1 MSELPAN
8 GKNPAGASPSASP
21 VPADQPTTD
30 DESAAWFDHSTAPNG
45 EPAADRAHRGPAGT
59 PPNAFGALRR
69 TLPPRPPA
77 DQQGGDPRQEQRT
90 SSLFT
95 PAMPVDGPP
104 MPPPPGTV
112 PGPGLPAPPGP
123 APQQAPPAR
132 AAGRPPG
139 PAPAGPPSRPPTPV
153 EPPPDAVTS
162 PLPKRGARR
171 PEPPLA
177 TGTAPTEPLPAFPPT
192 PVVPPP
198 SREEHA
204 PPAPR
209 NTEPRPGPGGAT
221 PATPGA
227 QPTAR
232 PAAPP
237 AVPGPPPAASAAPPA
252 ATTDA
257 AAPTNAP
264 PAAPPAAPTNATAA
278 PATPP
283 HTGAVPPTPPPPA
296 APRPSATA
304 PHQAEP
310 APPPA
315 PREGTTGN
323 GQGRDA
329 QPAQPSAGAA
339 AGPVPT
345 EDTRPPE
352 PEQVSSE
359 PEPRTEMLRRWP
371 PADVDS
377 LDDSQ
382 DDSTEDSLEL
392 AEQPADRPRDTPRRP
407 VTVCTVALPGER
419 AAASVL
425 RDSLRDH
432 HPEARFVTLT
442 ISTAPPET
450 GDDPVLT
457 PTDIGLGVEEF
468 HRLATSCDPEQL
480 RAVLRPR
487 LLAHLVRG
495 GEPVLCLDP
504 WVLVVGPV
512 LDAVAEAVA
521 ERPVVLVP
529 RTLDP
534 VPSDGLRPTPAE
546 FASAGTFD
554 PGLVAVGPGA
564 ERFLTDW
571 AAQLR
576 AVPGASS
583 ALDAAPGLV
592 EHRVLRDRGIGLSVW
607 NADRRPLGRDID
619 GRVTVD
625 GRPLRTIHFGGFD
638 PHRPWLL
645 STVFGDRPRV
655 LLSEHPELA
664 ALCATYRAR
673 LVRAADPAEAH
684 LGFREVPDGSGLE
697 IPPHLRQQFHEC
709 WRRALA
715 TGGEAPPPA
724 FGAPSGG
731 VAAATAFLRWA
742 AQPPEP
748 DDRTGRRD
756 TSGVSRWTW
765 AVWLADRR
773 LQVDFPDPCGTDRAA
788 YRDWCA
794 GPGVAAGRI
803 HPEVLP
809 ASGAGASPTLLDQLG
824 VCVLGAGELA
834 DRVRLAVEHSGLPTA
849 DEPLYPVVLACG
861 PDAPVPSD
869 RSVIRISAD
878 GAPFAPG
885 VSELWVLSE
894 ASRRLAAR
902 GTNRPVRTVVL
913 PVADRGEID
922 ETARAAARARWG
934 IPEGTVFC
942 SSADHADE
950 RRTNPLGVV
959 AAFLAAFPDRRDVRL
974 VLRVSGA
981 ADFPESAERLRLA
994 TANDPRVLLFA
1005 AADLT
1010 ADDLVDIADCV
1021 VSLHR
1026 GGGDGAGDAVAAW
1039 LLGVAAR
1046 GVPVVCTDQGATTE
1060 QLGRQSA
1067 AFVPCLDGGA
1077 EPDGRSAADLLRHL
1091 ADSPEV
1097 RVELGQ
1103 AGRSDVTARYG
1114 AHPTGEAVRGMVEQT
1129 YRAWRAGRAQAPVVA
1144 EDPLRA
1150 LVVARHALLRPV
1162 DVGGTT
1168 SKVPIAPAL
1177 RKAVLRVL
1185 HHYDT
1190 HMREMLTALVD
1201 GVERT
1206 ARDLVA
1212 RQDDA
1217 DRDTNAVDVEA
1228 LRAELATVVGRQGDL
1243 AEHLVGADDAVVRAR
1258 ADLAAQQ
1265 QRLRVVEEA
1274 VTTDS
1279 ERRDRQVELLAERL
1293 DGLAGVLDRT
1303 LDRIDA
1309 VEARLTEAMRDRDGR
1324 LESRMR
1330 HVDHA
1335 VRTSDALRRVVV
1347 REHQRQHPA
1356 PVEGATSMVLCDAGL
1371 FRLPAHDGV
1380 MLPWLSSHGVWEPDV
1395 STALDGLL
1403 EPDGVFLDVGA
1414 HVGYQ
1419 TTRVLSRLGANGRV
1433 VAVEPCPE
1441 AGALLRHNVE
1451 LNIVPENA
1459 GRLTVVEAAAWDQ
1472 ATRLVAEPDPGGGLR
1487 VRSGADGVPTTS
1499 PGDPERDEN
1508 GFPAEGPASTSD
1520 GTGTTAPGAVPVPE
1534 TVRGVRLDEE
1544 LVGLQAFEHGRLSVV
1559 RVDTPGS
1566 TWRAL
1571 RGLSRLLRRDHPSV
1585 VCSMSVVDG
1594 SELGDD
1600 PAAALDEMRSW
1611 GYELARLDGGPA
1623 LEPAEVL
1630 RWGREAGG
1638 RVRLLLRPRETR
1650 APGV

>member
-1 MSELPAN
+1 
-8 GKNPAGASPSASP
+8 
-21 VPADQPTTD
+21 D
-30 DESAAWFDHSTAPNG
+30 AAATAP
-45 EPAADRAHRGPAGT
+45 A
-59 PPNAFGALRR
+59 ALR
-69 TLPPRPPA
+69 TGAIPP
-77 DQQGGDPRQEQRT
+77 T
-90 SSLFT
+90 S
-95 PAMPVDGPP
+95 
-104 MPPPPGTV
+104 
-112 PGPGLPAPPGP
+112 
-123 APQQAPPAR
+123 
-132 AAGRPPG
+132 
-139 PAPAGPPSRPPTPV
+139 PAPARP
-153 EPPPDAVTS
+153 
-162 PLPKRGARR
+162 G
-171 PEPPLA
+171 
-177 TGTAPTEPLPAFPPT
+177 PTEP
-192 PVVPPP
+192 
-198 SREEHA
+198 R
-204 PPAPR
+204 R
-209 NTEPRPGPGGAT
+209 
-221 PATPGA
+221 
-227 QPTAR
+227 
-232 PAAPP
+232 
-237 AVPGPPPAASAAPPA
+237 
-252 ATTDA
+252 TD
-257 AAPTNAP
+257 
-264 PAAPPAAPTNATAA
+264 
-278 PATPP
+278 
-283 HTGAVPPTPPPPA
+283 TGAA
-296 APRPSATA
+296 A
-304 PHQAEP
+304 PHQAERV
-310 APPPA
+310 PPPA
-315 PREGTTGN
+315 PSGETTGAGQARDTELGPPAQNPAVVPAEQGTPEGT
-323 GQGRDA
+323 RA
-329 QPAQPSAGAA
+329 PERE
-339 AGPVPT
+339 PVT
-345 EDTRPPE
+345 VD
-352 PEQVSSE
+352 

-371 PADVDS
+371 PADVDV
-377 LDDSQ
+377 Q
-382 DDSTEDSLEL
+382 EETAADSLEL
-392 AEQPADRPRDTPRRP
+392 AEQPVERPRDTPRRS
-407 VTVCTVALPGER
+407 VTVCTVALPGEW

-425 RDSLRDH
+425 RESLRTH
-432 HPEARFVTLT
+432 HPETRFVTLT
-442 ISTAPPET
+442 ISPTPAET
-450 GDDPVLT
+450 GDDHVLG
-457 PTDIGLGVEEF
+457 PTDIGLGAEEF
-468 HRLATSCDPEQL
+468 HRLATSCDADQL

-512 LDAVAEAVA
+512 LDLVADAVAEC
-521 ERPVVLVP
+521 PLVLVP

-534 VPSDGLRPTPAE
+534 LPTDGLRPTASD

-554 PGLVAVGPGA
+554 PGFVAVGPGA
-564 ERFLTDW
+564 ERFLADW

-576 AVPGASS
+576 ALPSASN
-583 ALDAAPGLV
+583 ALDAAPGQV

-625 GRPLRTIHFGGFD
+625 GTPLRTAHFGGFD
-638 PHRPWLL
+638 PQRPWLL

-664 ALCATYRAR
+664 ALCATYRGR
-673 LVRAADPAEAH
+673 LVRAVDPAEANT
-684 LGFREVPDGSGLE
+684 GFRQVPDGSGLE
-697 IPPHLRQQFHEC
+697 IPPRLREQFHEC
-709 WRRALA
+709 WRRAQA

-724 FGAPSGG
+724 FGAPGEG
-731 VAAATAFLRWA
+731 VTAAAAFLRWA

-748 DDRTGRRD
+748 DERTGRRD

-765 AVWLADRR
+765 AVWLDDRR

-788 YRDWCA
+788 YREWCA
-794 GPGVAAGRI
+794 GPGVAAGRV
-803 HPEVLP
+803 HPDVLP
-809 ASGAGASPTLLDQLG
+809 SAGAGASPALLDQLG

-849 DEPLYPVVLACG
+849 DEPLYPVVLSCG
-861 PDAPVPSD
+861 PDAPVPPD
-869 RSVIRISAD
+869 RSVIRVSAD

-902 GTNRPVRTVVL
+902 GTNRPVRTVLL
-913 PVADRGEID
+913 PVADRGEVD
-922 ETARAAARARWG
+922 EAARAAARARCG
-934 IPEGTVFC
+934 VPEGVVFC
-942 SSADHADE
+942 SAADHADE

-1005 AADLT
+1005 AADL
-1010 ADDLVDIADCV
+1010 AQDDLVDIADCV

-1046 GVPVVCTDQGATTE
+1046 GVPVVSTDQGAVTE
-1060 QLGRQSA
+1060 QLGRRSA
-1067 AFVPCLDGGA
+1067 AFVPCLDGGT
-1077 EPDGRSAADLLRHL
+1077 EPDGRSAADLLRNL

-1097 RVELGQ
+1097 RAELGRT
-1103 AGRSDVTARYG
+1103 GRAEVTTRYG

-1217 DRDTNAVDVEA
+1217 DRGTSAVDVEA

-1293 DGLAGVLDRT
+1293 DGLAGVVDRT

-1335 VRTSDALRRVVV
+1335 VRTADALRRVVV

-1371 FRLPAHDGV
+1371 FRLPASDSV
-1380 MLPWLSSHGVWEPDV
+1380 MLPWLSSHGVWEPEISAAV
-1395 STALDGLL
+1395 DGLL

-1451 LNIVPENA
+1451 LNVVPENA

-1472 ATRLVAEPDPGGGLR
+1472 AARLLVAPGPGGGLR
-1487 VRSGADGVPTTS
+1487 VRSEEGTGRSEPPGAE
-1499 PGDPERDEN
+1499 ERDEN
-1508 GFPAEGPASTSD
+1508 GFPVEHPASTPE
-1520 GTGTTAPGAVPVPE
+1520 GVGNPQGGAVGTPE

-1544 LVGLQAFEHGRLSVV
+1544 LVGLPAFEHGRLSVV

-1566 TWRAL
+1566 TWRVL
-1571 RGLSRLLRRDHPSV
+1571 RGLSRLLRRDHPPV
-1585 VCSMSVVDG
+1585 VCAMSVVG
-1594 SELGDD
+1594 GAELGED
-1600 PAAALDEMRSW
+1600 PAAALDEIRSW
-1611 GYELARLDGGPA
+1611 GYELARLEGGPA

-1630 RWGREAGG
+1630 RWGRESDG

-1650 APGV
+1650 GPGA